1 MNKNRKTS
9 HILNVFQY
17 DEATGIIGLN
27 GAPVSGYGLYTHTD
41 INDGS
46 VGIDSSASIN
56 ALYLLKN
63 GTKQFEISYDTS
75 GATKLFRLLP
85 YQSGSSFQIGN
96 PSNAANSNTDYVF
109 ISEAVYGNVL
119 IGPGIGNAVSNL
131 TGATAAT
138 HKIQFNGAIF
148 ANNSIQATSF
158 KITGGASTG
167 FLKADGTV
175 DAVTYLSGNQSIT
188 VSGDATGSGTTAI
201 TLTLANTA
209 VTPGTYGSTTLVP
222 VVTVDS
228 KGRIT
233 SVTTAAISG
242 SLTFTGDVTGSG
254 TTGTSTGLTLA
265 ASGVTA
271 GTYTKVTVDSKG
283 RVTVGANASTTDISE
298 GTNLYYTDTRVGTYL
313 TANSYAT
320 QSYVGTQIANLV
332 ASAPATLDTLNE
344 LSVALGNDPNFA
356 TSVATSIGTKQAQLN
371 GTGFV
376 KVVGTTVSYDSNT
389 YLTSFTE
396 TDPIYVA
403 STWYSTTNNATN
415 WNTAYGWGNH
425 ASGGYL
431 TSATAATTYASL
443 TGTYANPAFISSLA
457 YSKITGVPAFLTS
470 YTETDPYRVT
480 SVAVSGTSTKT
491 ITLTRADASTVTT
504 TWTDIDTDTNTYVTS
519 AGFSGGTLTLTR
531 NDAGTV
537 TVSLDGRYYL
547 ASNPSGYITG
557 ITSGNVTTALGYTPY
572 NSTNPNGYISSY
584 SETDTLA
591 TVTARGATTTAAI
604 TTGLLIAQGPG
615 GNYNENVRLPGSTAV
630 ISFNTSGATGAG
642 SYNIVSQ
649 TNFQIRNAGGSQ
661 VFIMDQS
668 GNLTMTGTVSGSNL
682 SGTNTGDQTNISGT
696 AGSISGFNNPTAAAT
711 ANTIAYRDGSGDLYA
726 RYFLGG
732 YINTSDNV
740 DTGTITYIMAKFGDN
755 YHRSAT
761 AAKVQSFLGLGS
773 AAYQNTGAFLSSSG
787 SVTINGDL
795 TVGVGNSSNIYMNDG
810 DEGQRQIHC
819 NSNRIGFLTQAGAWG
834 AYCDDSGN
842 FFAANLSGTNTGDQT
857 NISGNAATATNVAWT
872 GVTGRPTA
880 VSQFTNDS
888 GYITGVTN
896 ISGYSGSVSIPDWR
910 NTSYT
915 PAQYD
920 GNRVNWHFN
929 NTGYNNTPPGDFW
942 GVMQTVSPWSEFN
955 TSHRQSQLWWGGSVG
970 LSYRYAVGSG
980 YTPTG
985 WSAWETII
993 TSATIGAQSV
1003 SYATTSGNAA
1013 SVNSKTVGNGKGNIG
1028 YFDSVGN
1035 LYITNPETYTGEVR
1049 LGAAWARGGVYA
1061 SSTLSM
1067 STSSGN
1073 INFVSNDTT
1082 IGGFRWDSANG
1093 TRFIVGLDANVQT
1106 PYTLVDA
1113 NKRPIM
1119 YARGAYPA
1127 LVLDHTET
1135 SNTNHGPTIQ
1145 FVFNGLDARQWLIG
1159 AAGNGSKLDFGMSN
1173 TAYGNTSYNP
1183 HNGIAGYTGKTV
1195 MRMTE
1200 TGVLF
1205 GDCGTYPTINTASH
1219 PLQVN
1224 GTAYISSTLSMGG
1237 YIRMG
1242 VFPNSTTNAGEA
1254 WIGRASDRNAGTM
1267 TVQLGGNSASSRSFE
1282 VVDYAWSVVMFS
1294 VNSANG
1300 NVTASGD
1307 ITAYSD
1313 IRVKEN
1319 IVRIDSALNKI
1330 KSINGYY
1337 FNRTDVADKTKKI
1350 GFIAQEVLEVVPEI
1364 VNYNIEQDRYSISY
1378 GNTAALLV
1386 EAIKEQQLQIEEL
1399 KNKLDGLTR

>member
-1 MNKNRKTS
+1 MDKNRKTS
-9 HILNVFQY
+9 HILNIFQY
-17 DEATGIIGLN
+17 DEVTGAVTLPSTLTIAAPSGSDNSTKVVTSAWARTYVTGLN
-27 GAPVSGYGLYTHTD
+27 
-41 INDGS
+41 
-46 VGIDSSASIN
+46 
-56 ALYLLKN
+56 YL
-63 GTKQFEISYDTS
+63 
-75 GATKLFRLLP
+75 
-85 YQSGSSFQIGN
+85 
-96 PSNAANSNTDYVF
+96 
-109 ISEAVYGNVL
+109 
-119 IGPGIGNAVSNL
+119 
-131 TGATAAT
+131 TA
-138 HKIQFNGAIF
+138 
-148 ANNSIQATSF
+148 
-158 KITGGASTG
+158 
-167 FLKADGTV
+167 
-175 DAVTYLSGNQSIT
+175 
-188 VSGDATGSGTTAI
+188 
-201 TLTLANTA
+201 
-209 VTPGTYGSTTLVP
+209 GSTT
-222 VVTVDS
+222 
-228 KGRIT
+228 T
-233 SVTTAAISG
+233 S
-242 SLTFTGDVTGSG
+242 
-254 TTGTSTGLTLA
+254 
-265 ASGVTA
+265 
-271 GTYTKVTVDSKG
+271 
-283 RVTVGANASTTDISE
+283 DIGE
-298 GTNLYYTDTRVGTYL
+298 GTNLYYTTSRFDTRFGTKSTTDLAEGTNLYYTQARFDTAFGNKSTTNLSEGDNLYYTQTRFNSAFSAKSTSDLTEGTNLYYTATRFNTAFSGKSTTDLSEGTNQYFTNARARAAISVTGSGSYDSATGVITVTGGVTAVNTKTGDVTLTTADIAEGINKYYTDSRVGTYL
-313 TANSYAT
+313 TSNGYAT
-320 QSYVGTQIANLV
+320 QSYVTTQIANLV
-332 ASAPATLDTLNE
+332 DSSPATLDTLNE
-344 LSVALGNDPNFA
+344 LAAALGDDPNFA
-356 TSVATSIGTKQAQLN
+356 TTVATSIGTKQNQLN

-376 KVVGTTVSYDSNT
+376 KISGTTISYDNNT

-425 ASGGYL
+425 AIVGYLTSIPTHNQAWSTITSTPTTISGYGITNAYTDAQIQNFFNGANAITGYNKSNWDTAYGWGNHASGGYL
-431 TSATAATTYASL
+431 TGIT
-443 TGTYANPAFISSLA
+443 SSQ
-457 YSKITGVPAFLTS
+457 
-470 YTETDPYRVT
+470 
-480 SVAVSGTSTKT
+480 
-491 ITLTRADASTVTT
+491 VTT
-504 TWTDIDTDTNTYVTS
+504 ALGYTPYNST
-519 AGFSGGTLTLTR
+519 
-531 NDAGTV
+531 
-537 TVSLDGRYYL
+537 
-547 ASNPSGYITG
+547 NPSGYITG
-557 ITSGNVTTALGYTPY
+557 ITSSNVTTALGYTPY
-572 NSTNPNGYISSY
+572 NSTNPNGYITGITSSNVTTALGY
-584 SETDTLA
+584 TPYNSTNPSGYITTSSLTWSNISGKPTALSSFTNDLGNYGGWITGYTETDTLA
-591 TVTARGATTTAAI
+591 SVTGRGATTTAAI
-604 TTGLLIAQGPG
+604 TVTASEGREVAVYMPSSYTTNDLVSGHEYGWYDDHWRLGMTRSGSAPG
-615 GNYNENVRLPGSTAV
+615 ADFVVQWNAARRLSL
-630 ISFNTSGATGAG
+630 
-642 SYNIVSQ
+642 
-649 TNFQIRNAGGSQ
+649 TNG
-661 VFIMDQS
+661 
-668 GNLTMTGTVSGSNL
+668 GNLTV
-682 SGTNTGDQTNISGT
+682 
-696 AGSISGFNNPTAAAT
+696 
-711 ANTIAYRDGSGDLYA
+711 
-726 RYFLGG
+726 
-732 YINTSDNV
+732 
-740 DTGTITYIMAKFGDN
+740 TGTI
-755 YHRSAT
+755 SA
-761 AAKVQSFLGLGS
+761 S
-773 AAYQNTGAFLSSSG
+773 
-787 SVTINGDL
+787 
-795 TVGVGNSSNIYMNDG
+795 
-810 DEGQRQIHC
+810 
-819 NSNRIGFLTQAGAWG
+819 
-834 AYCDDSGN
+834 
-842 FFAANLSGTNTGDQT
+842 NLSGTNTGDQT

-929 NTGYNNTPPGDFW
+929 NTGYNNSPPGDFW

-1173 TAYGNTSYNP
+1173 AAYGNTSYNP

-1242 VFPNSTTNAGEA
+1242 VFPNSTTNTGEA

-1267 TVQLGGNSASSRSFE
+1267 TVQLGGNSASNRSFE
-1282 VVDYAWSVVMFS
+1282 VVDYGWSVVMFS
-1294 VNSANG
+1294 VNSSNG

-1399 KNKLDGLTR
+1399 KKQINYLVENK

>member
-9 HILNVFQY
+9 HILNVFQF
-17 DEATGIIGLN
+17 DANGHVILPATLTIGEN
-27 GAPVSGYGLYTHTD
+27 PHSSDNTSKIPSTSWIRTYVTGL
-41 INDGS
+41 S
-46 VGIDSSASIN
+46 
-56 ALYLLKN
+56 YL
-63 GTKQFEISYDTS
+63 T
-75 GATKLFRLLP
+75 
-85 YQSGSSFQIGN
+85 
-96 PSNAANSNTDYVF
+96 
-109 ISEAVYGNVL
+109 
-119 IGPGIGNAVSNL
+119 
-131 TGATAAT
+131 
-138 HKIQFNGAIF
+138 
-148 ANNSIQATSF
+148 
-158 KITGGASTG
+158 
-167 FLKADGTV
+167 
-175 DAVTYLSGNQSIT
+175 GNQSIT

-242 SLTFTGDVTGSG
+242 SLTFTGDVTGTG

-376 KVVGTTVSYDSNT
+376 KVIGTTVSYDNNT

-425 ASGGYL
+425 AIVGYLTSIPTHNQAWSTITSTPTTISGYGITNAYTDAQIQNFFNGANAITGYNKSNWDTAYGWGNHASGGYL
-431 TSATAATTYASL
+431 TGIT
-443 TGTYANPAFISSLA
+443 SSQ
-457 YSKITGVPAFLTS
+457 
-470 YTETDPYRVT
+470 
-480 SVAVSGTSTKT
+480 
-491 ITLTRADASTVTT
+491 VTT
-504 TWTDIDTDTNTYVTS
+504 ALGYTPYNST
-519 AGFSGGTLTLTR
+519 
-531 NDAGTV
+531 
-537 TVSLDGRYYL
+537 
-547 ASNPSGYITG
+547 NPSGYITG
-557 ITSGNVTTALGYTPY
+557 ITSSNVTTALGYTPY
-572 NSTNPNGYISSY
+572 NSTNPNGYITGITSSNVTTALGY
-584 SETDTLA
+584 TPYNSTNPSGYITTSSLTWSNISGKPTALSSFTNDLGNYGGWITGYTETDTLA
-591 TVTARGATTTAAI
+591 SVTGRGATTTAAI
-604 TTGLLIAQGPG
+604 TVTASEGREVAVYMPSSYTTNDLVSGHEYGWYDDHWRLGMTRSGSAPG
-615 GNYNENVRLPGSTAV
+615 ADFVVQWNAARRLSL
-630 ISFNTSGATGAG
+630 
-642 SYNIVSQ
+642 
-649 TNFQIRNAGGSQ
+649 TNG
-661 VFIMDQS
+661 
-668 GNLTMTGTVSGSNL
+668 GNLTV
-682 SGTNTGDQTNISGT
+682 
-696 AGSISGFNNPTAAAT
+696 
-711 ANTIAYRDGSGDLYA
+711 
-726 RYFLGG
+726 
-732 YINTSDNV
+732 
-740 DTGTITYIMAKFGDN
+740 TGTI
-755 YHRSAT
+755 SA
-761 AAKVQSFLGLGS
+761 S
-773 AAYQNTGAFLSSSG
+773 
-787 SVTINGDL
+787 
-795 TVGVGNSSNIYMNDG
+795 
-810 DEGQRQIHC
+810 
-819 NSNRIGFLTQAGAWG
+819 
-834 AYCDDSGN
+834 
-842 FFAANLSGTNTGDQT
+842 NLSGTNTGDQT

-929 NTGYNNTPPGDFW
+929 NTGYNNSPPGDFW

-1173 TAYGNTSYNP
+1173 AAYGNTSYNP

-1242 VFPNSTTNAGEA
+1242 VFPNSTTNTGEA

-1267 TVQLGGNSASSRSFE
+1267 TVQLGGNSASNRSFE
-1282 VVDYAWSVVMFS
+1282 VVDYGWSVVMFS
-1294 VNSANG
+1294 VNSSNG

-1399 KNKLDGLTR
+1399 KKQINYLVENK